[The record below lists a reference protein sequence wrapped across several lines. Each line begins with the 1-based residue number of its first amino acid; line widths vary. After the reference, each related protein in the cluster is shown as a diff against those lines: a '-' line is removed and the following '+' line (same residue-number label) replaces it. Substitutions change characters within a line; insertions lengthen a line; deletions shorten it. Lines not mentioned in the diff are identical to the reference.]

1 MQRYF
6 VEPANIIDNEVTIQ
20 GSDVHH
26 IRNVMRFS
34 IGDSLGICPNDG
46 TLRLARIT
54 AIEKSKVTAAIFKT
68 IIENQPEH
76 KITIAQALIRK
87 DRFEWFLEKATELGV
102 TKIIPTRFARS
113 IVQIDENKSTAKLE
127 RYRMIVKEASEQSER
142 NVMPLIT
149 AFTDLPDIDYSRYD
163 MIFYAS
169 ERDQKASLIR
179 DVLAKHLKSG
189 KYLFLVGPEGGIT
202 DDEVSLLEAKG
213 AIPISLGSRI
223 LRSETAGIMV
233 MSAILSQWGE

>member
-1 MQRYF
+1 
-6 VEPANIIDNEVTIQ
+6 
-20 GSDVHH
+20 
-26 IRNVMRFS
+26 
-34 IGDSLGICPNDG
+34 
-46 TLRLARIT
+46 
-54 AIEKSKVTAAIFKT
+54 
-68 IIENQPEH
+68 
-76 KITIAQALIRK
+76 
-87 DRFEWFLEKATELGV
+87 
-102 TKIIPTRFARS
+102 
-113 IVQIDENKSTAKLE
+113 
-127 RYRMIVKEASEQSER
+127 
-142 NVMPLIT
+142 MPLIT